1 MKKLILTAALCVTAL
16 TPAYAREY
24 RCVEPNYSS
33 GWIPDGTLSQMD
45 RNNDGII
52 TMNEHEAYNGRLF
65 RKADR
70 NNDRVLSR
78 KEVTAFNDGVQE
90 RNSFR
95 FDRDGYGY
103 NR

>member
-1 MKKLILTAALCVTAL
+1 MKKLILTAALFVSAL

-24 RCVEPNYSS
+24 RCADPNYNS
-33 GWIPDGTLSQMD
+33 GWITDGTLSQMD

-52 TMNEHEAYNGRLF
+52 TMNEHEAYNARLF

-70 NNDRVLSR
+70 NGDHVLSR
-78 KEVTAFNDGVQE
+78 REITAFNDGVQE
-90 RNSFR
+90 GFFDR
-95 FDRDGYGY
+95 FNRDGYGY